1 MKLVEAKTIIVI
13 ISTSYTS
20 VLNKRT
26 YTYRIVYIVQVR
38 EFRSRSAIFFYCL
51 IRFLP
56 FTSWG
61 ALIPGMGAVLRVDE
75 LK

>member
-26 YTYRIVYIVQVR
+26 YTYRIVYIVQVLAMG
-38 EFRSRSAIFFYCL
+38 EGG
-51 IRFLP
+51 
-56 FTSWG
+56 TGGG
-61 ALIPGMGAVLRVDE
+61 AGCV
-75 LK
+75 